1 MGLVKRAADLA
12 YTFRFIRMLVMD
24 WKSWDAYKEGLIDE
38 NGKRIK
44 SVKMDTD
51 AKKSS
56 YTTFVRLAANVKRLL
71 SNVPGGGSKLG
82 SFAAGL
88 FLIKENYKLTN
99 KDLQKILKECNIE
112 SLDFLS
118 EANSNWFTLKDK
130 QLIPGVYQVREPKI
144 LNKNFEEWVMPK
156 DKIRIQEDCF
166 PIGNVFG
173 IDIYEATHMN
183 TNQKIYISSSEIYK

>member
-1 MGLVKRAADLA
+1 MEPHWDL
-12 YTFRFIRMLVMD
+12 
-24 WKSWDAYKEGLIDE
+24 
-38 NGKRIK
+38 
-44 SVKMDTD
+44 
-51 AKKSS
+51 
-56 YTTFVRLAANVKRLL
+56 
-71 SNVPGGGSKLG
+71 LG